1 MLHNLFVCLFVYIF
15 VGLSKNLWQSCRPNQ
30 KKPGIWNLAHKNFL
44 WMRCCIDLRI
54 FDTHVFKVVYW
65 HWKFFEGVPLTTKKF
80 LYENLW
86 RNRENTKKVFAV
98 ARDRSFLPWNFQ
110 GRRIKIVGANFIS
123 ATDLQYRFLP
133 KLRGLPQI
141 LSNC

>member
-1 MLHNLFVCLFVYIF
+1 MPVF
-15 VGLSKNLWQSCRPNQ
+15 VGLSVCLFICRFVQKFVAELQAKP

-65 HWKFFEGVPLTTKKF
+65 HWKFFEGVPLTTKKIISEK
-80 LYENLW
+80 LG
-86 RNRENTKKVFAV
+86 RNRENPKKVFAV

-110 GRRIKIVGANFIS
+110 GRRTKIVGANFIS